1 MSQKLAPT
9 WPQQQLAVVE
19 VYSGGTLRLCWAI
32 WRVVMVKC
40 GQLFVK
46 WDFKKKQLSLRSGCE
61 GVVGRVGVH
70 VGESKHPFVLQEP
83 IGGPNGWC

>member
-1 MSQKLAPT
+1 
-9 WPQQQLAVVE
+9 
-19 VYSGGTLRLCWAI
+19 
-32 WRVVMVKC
+32 MVKC

-61 GVVGRVGVH
+61 GVMGRVGFH

-83 IGGPNGWC
+83 IGGPRVMRFCCVLGASRGSRSILGDVGILGLL